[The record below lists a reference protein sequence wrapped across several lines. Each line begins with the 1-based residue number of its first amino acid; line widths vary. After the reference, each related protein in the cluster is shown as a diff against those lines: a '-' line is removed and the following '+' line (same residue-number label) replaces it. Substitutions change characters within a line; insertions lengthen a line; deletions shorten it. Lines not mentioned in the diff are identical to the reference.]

1 MFACECYWYV
11 YVCLYY
17 SLAML
22 CCCCLLEACF
32 WLKDVMIFS
41 VDRRSRCHGILQK
54 KKTCLIKH
62 LDSFFLATCVC
73 VYVRSR
79 FVFCVCFCSL
89 FFLLWFG
96 ILLQELFFYFIDY
109 YFSKC
114 SPHLL
119 YMYNKWAI
127 ILNKK
132 AFNIFSKINKLVFLS
147 LKSRQ
152 M

>member
-73 VYVRSR
+73 VRMCVHVLC
-79 FVFCVCFCSL
+79 FVFVSVLYFFCYDL
-89 FFLLWFG
+89 EF
-96 ILLQELFFYFIDY
+96 
-109 YFSKC
+109 FSKTC
-114 SPHLL
+114 FFNLST
-119 YMYNKWAI
+119 I
-127 ILNKK
+127 ILASVRPIFCICTTSELSFWIKSIQYFQQNKQTR
-132 AFNIFSKINKLVFLS
+132 FLVS
-147 LKSRQ
+147 
-152 M
+152 